1 MKIIDKQQIESIGK
15 TFRYTLKDRRKLIS
29 LLIVLALPL
38 VLFMWRFIPEGVE
51 FPFYEELHVFIWTF
65 NLYFAQVMLSAAWFL
80 STPRRDF
87 ATQIIVLAALFF
99 SVFLTWNALPIFDE
113 SPWWLDVLISLVL
126 FAVVSIYLF
135 YVYRNYINR
144 NVDYKQLHDGIVH
157 DLHHQRFLNSIS
169 RVEGLMKVAEMEEP
183 YKSMCE
189 DEIAELK
196 QSVVYVAD
204 KYKELY

>member
-1 MKIIDKQQIESIGK
+1 MKIIEKKQLESLSK
-15 TFRYTLKDRRKLIS
+15 TFRYTLRDRRKLVS
-29 LLIVLALPL
+29 LVIVLLLP
-38 VLFMWRFIPEGVE
+38 FIIFAWRFIPDGID
-51 FPFYEELHVFIWTF
+51 FPFYGELSLFVWTF
-65 NLYFAQVMLSAAWFL
+65 SVHFSIVLLSTAWFL

-99 SVFLTWNALPIFDE
+99 GVYLTWDTIPLYNSPPMWVDILVSVMIFII
-113 SPWWLDVLISLVL
+113 IS
-126 FAVVSIYLF
+126 AYLF
-135 YVYRNYINR
+135 YVYRNYIDR

-169 RVEGLMKVAEMEEP
+169 RIEGLMKVAEMEEP

-196 QSVVYVAD
+196 ESVVYVAD

>member
-1 MKIIDKQQIESIGK
+1 MKIFDKQQIKSLSK

-29 LLIVLALPL
+29 LLIVLALP
-38 VLFMWRFIPEGVE
+38 VILFMWRFIPEGIE
-51 FPFYEELHVFIWTF
+51 FPFYGELNVFVWTF

-126 FAVVSIYLF
+126 FTVVSVYLF

-169 RVEGLMKVAEMEEP
+169 RIEGLMKVAEMEEP

-196 QSVVYVAD
+196 ESITYVAD
-204 KYKELY
+204 KYKALY

>member
-1 MKIIDKQQIESIGK
+1 
-15 TFRYTLKDRRKLIS
+15 
-29 LLIVLALPL
+29 
-38 VLFMWRFIPEGVE
+38 MWRFIPEGIE
-51 FPFYEELHVFIWTF
+51 FPFYGELNVFVWTF

-99 SVFLTWNALPIFDE
+99 GVFLTWNALPIFDE

-126 FAVVSIYLF
+126 FTVVSVYLY
-135 YVYRNYINR
+135 YVYRNYINKT
-144 NVDYKQLHDGIVH
+144 VDYKQLHDGIVH

-169 RVEGLMKVAEMEEP
+169 RIEGLMKVAEMEEP

-196 QSVVYVAD
+196 ESVVYVAD